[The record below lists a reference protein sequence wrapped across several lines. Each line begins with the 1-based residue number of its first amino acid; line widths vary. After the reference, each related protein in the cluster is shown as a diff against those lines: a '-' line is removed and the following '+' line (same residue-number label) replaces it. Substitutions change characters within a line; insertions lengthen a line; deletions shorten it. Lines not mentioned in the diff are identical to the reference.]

1 MIYLMRHGQDDENYI
16 GGWSDGTLTN
26 DGVLGVV
33 ETALWL
39 KKNLSIKKII
49 CSDIK
54 RARETAIIV
63 NKYLNVPVIYTE
75 FLREQNKGILNGLL
89 KEDVKKSIY
98 KNYLKNVE
106 VDVVFPGGESLE
118 DLYERIKKNLAYF
131 MNLDDDTLIIT
142 HRGVINM
149 FYYLLEEKRLD
160 MNKKQF
166 GVTVASVHELDRFK
180 QTIKRI
186 K

>member
-1 MIYLMRHGQDDENYI
+1 MDHTGHIQI
-16 GGWSDGTLTN
+16 
-26 DGVLGVV
+26 
-33 ETALWL
+33 
-39 KKNLSIKKII
+39 
-49 CSDIK
+49 
-54 RARETAIIV
+54 
-63 NKYLNVPVIYTE
+63 
-75 FLREQNKGILNGLL
+75 
-89 KEDVKKSIY
+89 EDVKKSIY